1 MAWIASSQGLGTDP
15 RVWRLAR
22 RLGVSRAQVLG
33 HLHLLWWWCL
43 EHAPLG
49 DVSGLEAED
58 LAEAAEWGGDAG
70 RFAEVLVECG
80 WLEGGKVAGWQ
91 ERAGALMA
99 HRRRQ
104 RLYRERVRG
113 DGGRGDV
120 TVTGQQYSN
129 STEER
134 FISPSP
140 SKGKGRKFRGRAVGA
155 GELEADKY
163 LRGKYA
169 KFFAPSAGEG
179 SEGDEEAL
187 SCGPPGGR
195 PSDGLGDLQPLD
207 RSSPG
212 RMPGAAAPAGPAS
225 LREMPQFLPGSSGV
239 WKAPHGD
246 KTVLFAQ
253 AVGVGPARG
262 GRPFDSLAPPR
273 PSARAAKLELSHALA
288 PVGTESRWTPEDAGR
303 SEGVTRYAEAA
314 WALW

>member
-187 SCGPPGGR
+187 SCGPPGGAGSGEAHGLRAVPEGAR
-195 PSDGLGDLQPLD
+195 PSGAAPEASAAQAPPADPEARRGSVP
-207 RSSPG
+207 RAPVSSEEPEPPAGAPSKAARRGASGQRLSLPG
-212 RMPGAAAPAGPAS
+212 RPPARADPCFDGVSGRFSRPPAGP
-225 LREMPQFLPGSSGV
+225 
-239 WKAPHGD
+239 
-246 KTVLFAQ
+246 
-253 AVGVGPARG
+253 G
-262 GRPFDSLAPPR
+262 GRWGLERAESLAP
-273 PSARAAKLELSHALA
+273 
-288 PVGTESRWTPEDAGR
+288 V
-303 SEGVTRYAEAA
+303 VI
-314 WALW
+314 